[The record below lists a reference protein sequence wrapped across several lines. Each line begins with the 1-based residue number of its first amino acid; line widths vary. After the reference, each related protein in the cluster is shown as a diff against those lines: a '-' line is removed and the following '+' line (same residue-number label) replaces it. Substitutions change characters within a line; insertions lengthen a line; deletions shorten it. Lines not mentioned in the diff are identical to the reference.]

1 MTNPPLRPL
10 TPDRPRRWPYYLA
23 GGLALVALFA
33 ALARGGPSGGYGA
46 RAGRYALNA
55 ADLAAAA
62 SEAGGQGSDG
72 ARGWVAGPGPVDFGQ
87 VFNAARALPGVSAPD
102 DRHVAAFRAADSSEV
117 FQVTALYDDAA
128 KAEALVNSGAV
139 GLLSSSFGLSSAP
152 TDLPGTEDAR
162 RWTGAGF
169 EGLSFRIDGTVVFV
183 GTRGTGAPAAATLA
197 AIVRDRLA
205 ASPPASSTPAGAP
218 AP

>member
-1 MTNPPLRPL
+1 
-10 TPDRPRRWPYYLA
+10 
-23 GGLALVALFA
+23 
-33 ALARGGPSGGYGA
+33 
-46 RAGRYALNA
+46 
-55 ADLAAAA
+55 
-62 SEAGGQGSDG
+62 
-72 ARGWVAGPGPVDFGQ
+72 
-87 VFNAARALPGVSAPD
+87 
-102 DRHVAAFRAADSSEV
+102 VAAFRAADSSEV